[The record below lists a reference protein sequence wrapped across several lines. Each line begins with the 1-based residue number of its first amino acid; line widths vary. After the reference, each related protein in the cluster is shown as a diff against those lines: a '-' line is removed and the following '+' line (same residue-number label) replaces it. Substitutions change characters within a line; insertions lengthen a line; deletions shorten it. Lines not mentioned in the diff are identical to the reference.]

1 MAYKP
6 EHFIFAYSKETH
18 SNRGGKMSDY
28 LDDLTNFIAEFR
40 YADLSDLTKSSIKKV
55 VMDTIGAM
63 LAGSRLSE
71 NKNLAHLVG
80 KTFGPG
86 DCTLIGHS
94 SKVPAIA
101 ATFSNATAGVSL
113 EMDEGNRMGGGHP
126 GIHVVPG
133 ALSIAEEMNM
143 DGAKFLEAVA
153 VGYEVISRIGGAT
166 KPREN
171 VHSHGTWGT
180 IGTAVATSKLMGYSP
195 TRTRNIINLAASMS
209 PANSWS
215 PCFEGAT
222 VRNLYPGRSGMQG
235 ILAAQ
240 LDGCGFTGLYD
251 GPSDVYGTILADEF
265 IPEVVIS
272 GIGVDNLRIEQNY
285 FKFHA
290 CCLYNHPALDAVYKM
305 WDKDKF
311 TVQDI
316 ESIRVVTV
324 PFAQRMAQSY
334 PENILSSKFHVP
346 FAIALFLITGQTDA
360 EAFTTAT
367 LSRMDIKELA
377 QRIFIHEDTEMNI
390 RRKDYPLANVSIMF
404 TDGSL
409 IECDTNYIYGDFM
422 NPRTDKELVDKFTS
436 LSQQT
441 IGEQGVSSVIDL
453 IQRLDQLDT
462 IKELTNLLGNH
473 NTTAPY

>member
-1 MAYKP
+1 MA
-6 EHFIFAYSKETH
+6 
-18 SNRGGKMSDY
+18 DY
-28 LDDLTNFIAEFR
+28 LDDLTNFISEFK
-40 YADLSDLTKSSIKKV
+40 YVDLSSSAKSSIKKV

-63 LAGSRLSE
+63 VAGSRLTE
-71 NKNLAHLVG
+71 NSNLAQLVG
-80 KTFGPG
+80 KTFGYG

-94 SKVPAIA
+94 LKVPAIA
-101 ATFSNATAGVSL
+101 ATLSNATAGVSL

-133 ALSIAEEMNM
+133 ALSISEEMNI
-143 DGAKFLEAVA
+143 DGAKFLESVA

-166 KPREN
+166 RPREN

-180 IGTAVATSKLMGYSP
+180 IGTAVAISKLKGYSP
-195 TRTRNIINLAASMS
+195 ARTRNIINLAASMS

-240 LDGCGFTGLYD
+240 LDGCGFTGIND

-265 IPEVVIS
+265 APEAVIF
-272 GIGVDNLRIEQNY
+272 GIGVEDLRIEQNY

-290 CCLYNHPALDAVYKM
+290 CCLYNHPALDAVSTM

-311 TVQDI
+311 AVQDI

-324 PFAQRMAQSY
+324 PFAQRMAEDY

-346 FAIALFLITGQTDA
+346 FAIALLLITGQTDV

-367 LSRMDIKELA
+367 LARRDIKELA
-377 QRIFIHEDTEMNI
+377 ERISIHEDIDMNI
-390 RRKDYPLANVSIMF
+390 RRQDYPLANVCIRF
-404 TDGSL
+404 KDGSL
-409 IECDTNYIYGDFM
+409 IECNTNFIYGDFM

-441 IGEQGVSSVIDL
+441 LGEEKVKSVVDL
-453 IQRLDQLDT
+453 IQRLDESNT
-462 IKELTNLLGNH
+462 VKELTSLLGNNNSTVTH
-473 NTTAPY
+473 